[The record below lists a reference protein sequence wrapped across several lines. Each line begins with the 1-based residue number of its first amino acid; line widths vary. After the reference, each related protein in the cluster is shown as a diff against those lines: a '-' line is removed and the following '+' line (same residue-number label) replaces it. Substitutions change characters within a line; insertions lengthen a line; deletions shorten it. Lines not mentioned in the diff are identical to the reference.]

1 MPRSLTLCEQVGALR
16 RILLRTINE
25 RLAKTA
31 DRPFVQLLALRA
43 IHQGEVETQ
52 SALAER
58 LLIDPPAASR
68 MIARLERDGLLR
80 RSECDDR
87 RRSLLHV
94 TANGRKALR
103 ALDEAVAW
111 NDARIRQALSAAEH
125 DQLLVLMAKLQ
136 DVLTADADAE
146 ETAPARR
153 RA

>member
-1 MPRSLTLCEQVGALR
+1 
-16 RILLRTINE
+16 
-25 RLAKTA
+25 
-31 DRPFVQLLALRA
+31 LRA